1 MISCHHWN
9 IIIYMGKAWV
19 LITRVEDYNMITII
33 HKHQLVPCRLIMVK
47 IITLTLVSLPKR
59 NFIINKTTHPHSHLN
74 KTNKKSTNPQQWQ
87 TNNSHIFHLRM
98 LIQRKKVHTVSII
111 IKVKSY
117 NPNKLSKWS
126 RNFLNLSF

>member
-1 MISCHHWN
+1 MISCRHWN
-9 IIIYMGKAWV
+9 IIIYMGKTWV
-19 LITRVEDYNMITII
+19 SITKVEDYNMRIII

-59 NFIINKTTHPHSHLN
+59 NIIINKTTHPHSHLN
-74 KTNKKSTNPQQWQ
+74 KTNKESTNPQQWQ
-87 TNNSHIFHLRM
+87 TNNSHIFHPKM

-117 NPNKLSKWS
+117 NQNKLSKWS
-126 RNFLNLSF
+126 KSFRSFNY